1 MGRGKSIV
9 YKKINQWIKEHQ
21 DELIKRIE
29 ENGDIRWS
37 DIPITNPE
45 KTEEM
50 LIENGFIQVKK
61 ETKVKGKKDRSI
73 LKFDDFYIEI
83 SGDIIK

>member
-1 MGRGKSIV
+1 
-9 YKKINQWIKEHQ
+9 
-21 DELIKRIE
+21 
-29 ENGDIRWS
+29 
-37 DIPITNPE
+37 
-45 KTEEM
+45 M